1 MSDLGQLFKD
11 YGAGISRD
19 QRLEKLLRA
28 LEPFLFDGSEC
39 FRTINAELSGPE
51 HEIAASNIRHAN
63 LAQFCG
69 CAPIDII
76 LEVVGKLLDEGK
88 LP

>member
-28 LEPFLFDGSEC
+28 LEPFLFDGSEIHHVIDQL
-39 FRTINAELSGPE
+39 RGPE
-51 HEIAASNIRHAN
+51 NEIVASAIRHAA
-63 LAQFCG
+63 LAQYHD

-76 LEVVGKLLDEGK
+76 LEVVGRLLDEGK
-88 LP
+88 LS

>member
-28 LEPFLFDGSEC
+28 LEPFLFDGSEIHHVIDQL
-39 FRTINAELSGPE
+39 RGPE
-51 HEIAASNIRHAN
+51 NEIVASAIRHAA
-63 LAQFCG
+63 LAQYHD

-76 LEVVGKLLDEGK
+76 LEVVARLLDEGK
-88 LP
+88 LS